1 MASTPTPVAPIPLID
16 WTVLGQVLAVSLA
29 LGIGL
34 VTVFSLGLT
43 ALSFA
48 RNESASPLSRTL
60 GRLGVAVTALGVATV
75 LAWGFY
81 IITQKG

>member
-1 MASTPTPVAPIPLID
+1 MATAPVTPAPLPLID
-16 WTVLGQVLAVSLA
+16 WTVLGQVLGVSLA

-34 VTVFSLGLT
+34 VAVFSLGLT
-43 ALSFA
+43 ALSYA
-48 RNESASPLSRTL
+48 RQTGGSAVSRLL
-60 GRLGVAVTALGVATV
+60 GRIGVAISSAGVAAV